1 VTDIAICAQ
10 HLTKKYAD
18 RTVVDR
24 FDLTVPSGIVLS
36 LLGPNG
42 AGKTTIVRMLT
53 TLARPTSGTATVF
66 GRDIRTR
73 PDAVRLVTS
82 LTGQFA
88 ALEDNLT
95 AQENL
100 LLMARLRGYGP
111 AAARRMAGQ
120 LADRLDLGPF
130 RGQVVKFLS
139 GGQRPPG
146 RPGGPAPST
155 DERSVGRPVPAPWG
169 FESVSWGF
177 NSGLAAACD

>member
-1 VTDIAICAQ
+1 VTRTAICAQ
-10 HLTKKYAD
+10 QLTKTYAD

-24 FDLTVPSGIVLS
+24 LDLSVPPGIVLP

-53 TLARPTSGTATVF
+53 TLARPASGTATVF
-66 GRDIRTR
+66 GHDIRTR
-73 PDAVRLVTS
+73 PDAVRLAAS

-111 AAARRMAGQ
+111 AAARA
-120 LADRLDLGPF
+120 
-130 RGQVVKFLS
+130 S
-139 GGQRPPG
+139 SQR
-146 RPGGPAPST
+146 
-155 DERSVGRPVPAPWG
+155 
-169 FESVSWGF
+169 
-177 NSGLAAACD
+177 